1 MRDLLTFAAVL
12 PLSLAAAVLH
22 NVADDAPL
30 HKPQPD
36 ALLKRAECTGPI
48 ASKPSKYW
56 LDEQDHTGDARG
68 IAPFSGNSDTY
79 PVFRNVL
86 DYGVANDGTGDQS
99 GSLQDAINTDGNG
112 GSRYKNGLTTRPAE
126 LYLPGGTYQI
136 SKVWD
141 LRVGTVIVGDPNDP
155 PVIKASA
162 DFDGNAVVNGFDT
175 GVGAPETSFMTLIK
189 NIVIDT
195 TAIDSTKAVRALNW
209 GVAQGAGMSNIKI
222 VMPEDS
228 TGHTGI
234 VLDAG
239 STITVADVNI
249 HGGAIGIQNSNQ
261 QVNFKNIYFNRSS
274 TAYAATGGWTSLLQ
288 GVTFDTCG
296 RGVDLTKAGNAGSLV
311 LLDSKSTNS
320 GPVIKFADSSNS
332 NGDRNNQIVIENLEH
347 DTTNPIAIK
356 ADDTV
361 ALEAADTIDTW
372 VWGNADPGGYQTGT
386 QYKTIRPDAL
396 LKDGKYFTK
405 EAPTY
410 GEFASDQIVNVK
422 SVADHPVKGD
432 GKTDDAAS
440 LNAILLDNAANC
452 KITYFPYGVYIV
464 KDTIY
469 IPPGSRI
476 IGEAWAVV
484 TGAGDKF
491 KDASKPAPVIK
502 VGNDGETG
510 IVELQDMRFTVS
522 EVLPGAIILEVNIAG
537 DAPGDVGFW
546 NIIVLIGG
554 TADTSIH
561 DSCTDQ
567 DTSSCKAAFLAVH
580 ITASSSAYF
589 QNLWA
594 WTADHNVDDGPNQII
609 ATGRGVLVE
618 ATKGTWLVG
627 SGSEHH
633 WLYNYNFGE
642 AQNVFAGLLQTE
654 TPYNQGYDAT
664 LTLPDPWA
672 AEAKYHDPDYTW
684 CDADDQKCRTALAV
698 NVDGGKDIFLYNSAS
713 WAFFHGPWDGS
724 YDKTKCEGTC
734 QTNMNRVANDPDNLA
749 WYAINIKSA
758 DVLVLDGKGNP
769 SKDNTPGSWG
779 GNLVAYRPF
788 AREA

>member
-1 MRDLLTFAAVL
+1 MRSLLTFASVP
-12 PLSLAAAVLH
+12 PLSLVAAVLRD
-22 NVADDAPL
+22 VSDDARL
-30 HKPQPD
+30 QKPRAD
-36 ALLKRAECTGPI
+36 ALLERAACTGPT

-56 LDEQDHTGDARG
+56 LEERDHTGAARG
-68 IAPFSGNSDTY
+68 IAPFTDISDQY

-86 DYGVANDGTGDQS
+86 DFKVANDGTGDQS
-99 GSLQDAINTDGNG
+99 GNLQDAINSDGNG
-112 GSRYKNGLTTRPAE
+112 GSRYQNGLTTKPAE
-126 LYLPGGTYQI
+126 IYIPGGTYQI

-141 LRVGTVIVGDPNDP
+141 LRVGTIIVGDPNDP

-162 DFDGNAVVNGFDT
+162 DFVGDAVVNGFDF

-195 TAIDSTKAVRALNW
+195 TAIDKDKAVMALNW
-209 GVAQGAGMSNIKI
+209 GVAQGAGMPNIKI

-228 TGHTGI
+228 KGHTGI
-234 VLDAG
+234 VLKGG
-239 STITVADVNI
+239 STIAVTDVNI
-249 HGGAIGIQNSNQ
+249 HGGAVGIQNSNQ

-296 RGVDLTKAGNAGSLV
+296 RGVDLTKEGNAGSLV
-311 LLDSKSTNS
+311 LLDSKSINS
-320 GPVIKFADSSNS
+320 GPVIKFADSSNT

-347 DTTNPIAIK
+347 DTTNPIAVK

-361 ALEAADTIDTW
+361 ALDAADTIDTW
-372 VWGNADPGGYQTGT
+372 VWGNADPGNYVTGT
-386 QYKTIRPDAL
+386 QYKTVRPDAL

-422 SVADHPVKGD
+422 SVANHSVKGD

-464 KDTIY
+464 KDTLY
-469 IPPGSRI
+469 IPPGSHI

-484 TGAGDKF
+484 SGAGDKF
-491 KDASKPAPVIK
+491 KDDFKPTHVIK

-510 IVELQDMRFTVS
+510 VAEIQDMRFTVS
-522 EVLPGAIILEVNIAG
+522 EVLPGAIILEVNMAG
-537 DAPGDVGFW
+537 TSPGDVGFW
-546 NIIVLIGG
+546 NTIVTIGG
-554 TADTSIH
+554 TADTAIH
-561 DSCTDQ
+561 ESCTDQ
-567 DTSSCKAAFLAVH
+567 DTHSCKAAFLAVH
-580 ITASSSAYF
+580 LTKNSSSYF

-594 WTADHNVDDGPNQII
+594 WTADHNVDGGPNQII

-618 ATKGTWLVG
+618 ATKGTWLVS

-633 WLYNYNFGE
+633 WLYNYNFGQAE
-642 AQNVFAGLLQTE
+642 NVFAGLLQTE
-654 TPYNQGYDAT
+654 TPYNQGYEAT
-664 LTLPDPWA
+664 LTLPDPWT
-672 AEAKYHDPDYTW
+672 AEAAYHDPDYTW
-684 CDADDQKCRTALAV
+684 CAADDQKCRTALAI

-724 YDKTKCEGTC
+724 YSKTACDGTC

-758 DVLVLDGKGNP
+758 DTLVLDGKGNP
-769 SKDNTPGSWG
+769 SKDNNPGSWG
-779 GNLVAYRPF
+779 GNLVAYRVF
-788 AREA
+788 TNEG

>member
-1 MRDLLTFAAVL
+1 MRGLLAFASVL
-12 PLSLAAAVLH
+12 PVSLAAIVLRD
-22 NVADDAPL
+22 VSDDARL
-30 HKPQPD
+30 EKPHQD
-36 ALLKRAECTGPI
+36 ALVERAAATCTGPT

-56 LDEQDHTGDARG
+56 LEEQDHTGDARG
-68 IAPFSGNSDTY
+68 IALFTDNNDKY

-86 DYGVANDGTGDQS
+86 DFGVANDGTGDQS
-99 GSLQDAINTDGNG
+99 GKLQDTINTDGNG

-126 LYLPGGTYQI
+126 VYLPGGTYQL

-141 LRVGTVIVGDPNDP
+141 LRVGTIIVGDPNDP

-162 DFDGNAVVNGFDT
+162 NFDGDAVVNGYDF
-175 GVGAPETSFMTLIK
+175 GVGAPETSFMTLLK
-189 NIVIDT
+189 NVVIDT
-195 TAIDSTKAVRALNW
+195 TAIDKTKAVMALNW

-234 VLDAG
+234 VLKGG
-239 STITVADVNI
+239 STIAVTDVNI
-249 HGGAIGIQNSNQ
+249 HGGAVGIQNSNQ

-274 TAYAATGGWTSLLQ
+274 TAYSATGGWTSLLQ

-296 RGVDLTKAGNAGSLV
+296 RGVDLTKEGNAGSLV

-320 GPVIKFADSSNS
+320 GPVIKFADSSNT

-372 VWGNADPGGYQTGT
+372 VWGNADPGNYVTGT
-386 QYKTIRPDAL
+386 QYKTVRPDAL

-410 GEFASDQIVNVK
+410 GESASDQIVNVK

-432 GKTDDAAS
+432 GKTDDAES

-464 KDTIY
+464 KDTVY

-484 TGAGDKF
+484 SGAGDRF
-491 KDASKPAPVIK
+491 KDASKPAAVIQ
-502 VGNDGETG
+502 VGKDGETG
-510 IVELQDMRFTVS
+510 IAEVQDVRFTVS
-522 EVLPGAIILEVNIAG
+522 EVLPGAIILEVNMAG

-546 NIIVLIGG
+546 NTIVTIGG

-561 DSCTDQ
+561 ESCTDQ
-567 DTSSCKAAFLAVH
+567 DTSSCKSAFLAVH
-580 ITASSSAYF
+580 LTKSSSSYF

-594 WTADHNVDDGPNQII
+594 WTADHNVDGGPNQII
-609 ATGRGVLVE
+609 ATGRG
-618 ATKGTWLVG
+618 
-627 SGSEHH
+627 
-633 WLYNYNFGE
+633 
-642 AQNVFAGLLQTE
+642 
-654 TPYNQGYDAT
+654 
-664 LTLPDPWA
+664 
-672 AEAKYHDPDYTW
+672 
-684 CDADDQKCRTALAV
+684 
-698 NVDGGKDIFLYNSAS
+698 
-713 WAFFHGPWDGS
+713 
-724 YDKTKCEGTC
+724 
-734 QTNMNRVANDPDNLA
+734 
-749 WYAINIKSA
+749 
-758 DVLVLDGKGNP
+758 
-769 SKDNTPGSWG
+769 
-779 GNLVAYRPF
+779 
-788 AREA
+788 